1 MERLKLSVPT
11 MKCGGCAS
19 TVEEVL
25 AKVPGI
31 SGVTVDLD
39 AKSAKMILGDEA
51 RVEDALRAVE
61 GAGHQAT
68 PG

>member
-1 MERLKLSVPT
+1 MARLKLLVPT

-19 TVEEVL
+19 SVEEAL
-25 AKVPGI
+25 SAVPGI
-31 SGVTVDLD
+31 SEVSVDLD
-39 AKSAKMILGDEA
+39 SKSAEVVLGDEA
-51 RVEDALRAVE
+51 RLEDALRAVE

>member
-1 MERLKLSVPT
+1 MDRLKLSVPT

-19 TVEEVL
+19 TVEEAL
-25 AKVPGI
+25 GTVPGI
-31 SGVTVDLD
+31 SQVTVDLD
-39 AKSAKMILGDEA
+39 SKSAEVVLGDEA
-51 RVEDALRAVE
+51 RVEDAVRAVE

>member
-1 MERLKLSVPT
+1 MEQVKLSIPT

-19 TVEEVL
+19 TVEEAL
-25 AKVPGI
+25 KKVPGI
-31 SGVTVDLD
+31 LQVSVDLGS
-39 AKSAKMILGDEA
+39 KSAEVALGGET
-51 RVEDALRAVE
+51 RIGDAIKAVE